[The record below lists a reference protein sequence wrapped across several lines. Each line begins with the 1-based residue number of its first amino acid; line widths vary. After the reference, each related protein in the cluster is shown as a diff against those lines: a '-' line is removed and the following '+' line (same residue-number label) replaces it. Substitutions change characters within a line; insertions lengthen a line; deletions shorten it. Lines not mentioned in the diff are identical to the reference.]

1 MHTQGCLEAGGVAAR
16 LGAALLVAD
25 LACVTVV
32 LWHPGVAREHGPLES
47 LQALGLLLAALAFLG
62 AGAPRRPRS
71 LGALGWSLALFCLT
85 FFLLEFDTRPFGVEP
100 LTRLTNGPVR
110 DAWLA
115 GLWLAMAGVV
125 LTRRRAVWAT
135 FRGWLATPSGGA
147 MVAAGAFWFL
157 SQALE
162 TGPLQDVLGPHF
174 LEEMVEV
181 NAVLLMLAAG
191 VLARRCAR
199 RPPATR

>member
-1 MHTQGCLEAGGVAAR
+1 MCHEGRRVARA
-16 LGAALLVAD
+16 LLAALVLAD
-25 LACVTVV
+25 LACVTLVS
-32 LWHPGVAREHGPLES
+32 WHPGVAREHGPLES
-47 LQALGLLLAALAFLG
+47 LQALGLLLAALGFLG
-62 AGAPRRPRS
+62 AGAPGQPRS
-71 LGALGWSLALFCLT
+71 LHALGWSLALFCLT
-85 FFLLEFDTRPFGVEP
+85 FFLLEFDTRPFGIEP

-125 LTRRRAVWAT
+125 LARWRAVWAT

-147 MVAAGAFWFL
+147 MVAAGAFWLL

-162 TGPLQDVLGPHF
+162 TGPFQDVLGPHF
-174 LEEMVEV
+174 LEELMEV

-199 RPPATR
+199 RPPAAH